1 MIRDGYKQTTE
12 HWKQYML
19 TSLGV
24 ILQRKTNLIWPDT
37 KAILTVLLSKLS
49 WKQRSRHDK
58 HHFNTEKIY
67 ILPDKKIKLKR
78 TFHGQKQQ
86 HQKILLRATILKIP
100 DFVSAIFINVIL
112 KEKTA
117 TTLRRQWNW
126 KSIFSPVF
134 SSKCKS
140 QKRIMHAKSTRI
152 QTKGTPRFFWLVP
165 PTSQNVTSMCN

>member
-12 HWKQYML
+12 HWKQYIL
-19 TSLGV
+19 TSFGA

-49 WKQRSRHDK
+49 WKQRPRHDK

-67 ILPDKKIKLKR
+67 ILPDKTIKLKR
-78 TFHGQKQQ
+78 TFHGKKQQ
-86 HQKILLRATILKIP
+86 QQKILLRPPYCKFLTLFP
-100 DFVSAIFINVIL
+100 LFINVIL

-117 TTLRRQWNW
+117 TTLRCQWNW

-152 QTKGTPRFFWLVP
+152 QTKGTPKFFWLV
-165 PTSQNVTSMCN
+165 

>member
-19 TSLGV
+19 TSFGA

-49 WKQRSRHDK
+49 WKQRPRHDK
-58 HHFNTEKIY
+58 HQ
-67 ILPDKKIKLKR
+67 LKR
-78 TFHGQKQQ
+78 TFHGKKQQ
-86 HQKILLRATILKIP
+86 QQKILLPVTILKIP
-100 DFVSAIFINVIL
+100 DFVSAVFLNVIL

-126 KSIFSPVF
+126 KSIFSAVF

-152 QTKGTPRFFWLVP
+152 QTKGHPQIFLACLKTIP
-165 PTSQNVTSMCN
+165 PISQNVTSMCN